1 MIQVSGLSFS
11 YGSRPVLHDVSFS
24 LSPGQLMGVLG
35 NNGAGKSTLITCLN
49 RIRTPCAGSVSIDGQ
64 NVLSL
69 SRLEAAR
76 QISYVGQSSVPSQMT
91 VFDCVLLGRRPYL
104 KWSVTQDDLSLCQ
117 SVLRQ
122 TGLEPLQLRPL
133 NQLSGGE
140 LQKAMLARAL
150 VQQPKLLLLD
160 EPTSSLDPRNQHEVM
175 ELIRQVVSQRN
186 IAGLI
191 VIHDLNLALRYCSH
205 FLLLRDGRVYA
216 CGGPEV
222 MTGDAI
228 FQVYGI
234 HGKVLTVDGQS
245 VALFA

>member
-1 MIQVSGLSFS
+1 M
-11 YGSRPVLHDVSFS
+11 
-24 LSPGQLMGVLG
+24 
-35 NNGAGKSTLITCLN
+35 
-49 RIRTPCAGSVSIDGQ
+49 
-64 NVLSL
+64 LSL

-175 ELIRQVVSQRN
+175 DLIRQVVSQRN

-191 VIHDLNLALRYCSH
+191 ISDFWPPKSSLIMYPSGCTSRMARSKSRFSVSATARCS
-205 FLLLRDGRVYA
+205 A
-216 CGGPEV
+216 CTSSGE
-222 MTGDAI
+222 
-228 FQVYGI
+228 
-234 HGKVLTVDGQS
+234 S
-245 VALFA
+245 